1 MPQPP
6 MKTTSQPV
14 IEHGDPSEK
23 AARWIRETG
32 TLVSPPDV
40 CIKLF
45 ELMET
50 ESASAQALGSVIAR
64 DPSLTARLLR
74 IVNSSFYGFS
84 RRIDTVS
91 RAVAV
96 VGMSE
101 LYNLVIAV
109 SAITSFSRIPNFII
123 NIDTFWRH
131 GVYSGIMA
139 REIARRC
146 KVLHPERLFVAGI
159 LHDIGSLIVY
169 NRAPDAIKGLLLA
182 SQGNE
187 TVLARLEAQTFGFTH
202 ADLGG
207 MLLDRWLLPNELV
220 EAVRCHHSPAAA
232 EQAQLEAAILHVSEA
247 LANHCEQGAFYA
259 SPSADLLVEERALEL
274 TGLET
279 DQSVLTGLAEDTRE
293 QYRDAINL
301 FSV

>member
-1 MPQPP
+1 MSNPSRPAAE
-6 MKTTSQPV
+6 TR
-14 IEHGDPSEK
+14 DPAQK
-23 AARWIRETG
+23 AAQWIRESG
-32 TLVSPPDV
+32 ALVSPPDI

-50 ESASAQALGSVIAR
+50 DKASAQALGSVISR

-96 VGMSE
+96 IGTSE
-101 LYNLVIAV
+101 LYNLVVAV

-131 GVYSGIMA
+131 GIYCGIMA
-139 REIARRC
+139 RELARRL
-146 KVLHPERLFVAGI
+146 KVLHPERMFVAGM

-169 NRAPDAIKGLLLA
+169 QRAPDTIKNLLLA
-182 SQGNE
+182 SRGSE
-187 TVLARLEAQTFGFTH
+187 AVLSRLEAKTFGFNH
-202 ADLGG
+202 AELGG
-207 MLLDRWLLPNELV
+207 MLLDRWQLPPQLAK
-220 EAVRCHHSPAAA
+220 AVRYHHNPAEA
-232 EQAQLEAAILHVSEA
+232 EQAELEASIIHVSDS

-259 SPSADLLVEERALEL
+259 SPGADFMVEERAMKL
-274 TGLET
+274 TGLDT
-279 DQSVLTGLAEDTRE
+279 DESVLAAITEQTRA
-293 QYRDAINL
+293 QYRDAIDL
-301 FSV
+301 FGA